1 MVAEDLMSYIHIESE
16 ADQVEVCNENWHS
29 KVCGLS
35 FSFLL
40 VCVCVCARAR
50 AIFRLKLFSAT
61 LNVVFNGTCSKY
73 YRIAGKFRGRKF
85 RDFVQNQT
93 FRGFNFAI
101 SNLQNISLA
110 GKLLS

>member
-1 MVAEDLMSYIHIESE
+1 MYSTVHTYVGVAYGTLSWVPSTEHTEMCVHTTHGGKVYNRHFRKSSKHIYV
-16 ADQVEVCNENWHS
+16 Q
-29 KVCGLS
+29 
-35 FSFLL
+35 
-40 VCVCVCARAR
+40 
-50 AIFRLKLFSAT
+50 
-61 LNVVFNGTCSKY
+61 
-73 YRIAGKFRGRKF
+73 YRIAGKF